1 MNYFDLHCDTVT
13 AVADG
18 KVNSAISAEK
28 AKAFENYTQAFAIWL
43 GDDFEADSA
52 FNKAKEYYSYFK
64 EYILNY
70 QNSGF
75 VPLLTL
81 ENGIAFGNKLENIC
95 FWKECGVKA
104 VTLTW
109 NGANALGFGAS
120 FPNGDGLTDFG
131 KKAVSV
137 MNECKILCDVSHLN
151 RKGFYDCLSLSKEPI
166 IVTHGNCKKLC
177 AHPRNLDDEQIK
189 ALFSSGG
196 FLGLCYYPLFLG
208 RGDVF
213 ELLYEHIYH
222 ALELGGENL
231 LGFGSDFD
239 GAEMD
244 KKLDSLEKVSDLRS
258 FLIGKGFG
266 DELLEKIFY
275 KNCDDFFNN
284 VLHK

>member
-13 AVADG
+13 ALADG
-18 KVNSAISAEK
+18 KVNTAICAEK
-28 AKAFENYTQAFAIWL
+28 ANAFENYVQAFAIWL
-43 GDDFEADSA
+43 GDDLEADYA
-52 FNKAKEYYSYFK
+52 YKKAKDYYGYFK

-70 QNSGF
+70 QNNGF

-81 ENGIAFGNKLENIC
+81 ENGNAFGNKLENIY

-120 FPNGDGLTDFG
+120 FPYGDGLTDFG
-131 KKAVSV
+131 KSVVSA
-137 MNECKILCDVSHLN
+137 MNKSKIFCDVSHLN
-151 RKGFYDCLSLSKEPI
+151 RNGFYDCLNLSKEPI
-166 IVTHGNCKKLC
+166 IATHSNCKKFC
-177 AHPRNLDDEQIK
+177 SHPRNLDDEQIK

-208 RGDVF
+208 KGDVF

-239 GAEMD
+239 GAEMNER
-244 KKLDSLEKVSDLRS
+244 LDSLEKVNDLRV
-258 FLIGKGFG
+258 FLADKGFNN
-266 DELLEKIFY
+266 DLLEKIFY
-275 KNCDDFFNN
+275 KNCNIFFNN